1 MLSLLNHGSKDRD
14 YLDVFHQVT
23 KAVSSAMSLDEIMN
37 LILTRM
43 TDALGV
49 AGATVRLLDE
59 DSSELILHASCGL
72 SEGYLS
78 RGPLESEKSI
88 ADVLQGNPVAIYDAA
103 SDPRVKY
110 NVEAYEE
117 GIKSILAVPVVAY
130 DNVFG
135 VLRLLTREHRE
146 FTPDEIRF
154 AVSLA
159 EHCGIAIQHVRSM
172 ESRVRQVRYLEAL
185 HEVSQMVNTTLDVK
199 TILDRIVLRLPQMM
213 GLQAVTVRLLDET
226 GKHLVLV
233 ASRGLSEKYLAR
245 GSIDSEEAIQLVL
258 EGKPVAMAHV
268 TTDPRIKFTKEA
280 KEEGIESILAVPI
293 TAMGE
298 ILGVLRL
305 LSTSVRD
312 FSKEEI
318 SFVTALSEQSG
329 IAIRNAM
336 HYEQVNNLLY
346 AIEGE
351 RRFLQQVVDTLDV
364 QLMAIDLHKNIVL
377 VNTKFEEAHHL
388 TKESLLGEKCE
399 RLGNPDCAE
408 SCDHC
413 MSCPLEQVIKTKH
426 AVNFATRRESID
438 GISSFLDVILAPILN
453 QEGEVENVIEIIRD
467 ITIQWL
473 QEQQTLETEKMKGVL
488 ETSAA
493 VSHELNSPIFAA
505 LGTAQLMKRSFD
517 DKDRL
522 IEDIELIIRNLK
534 KITNLTAKIGRIS
547 KYQTRDYVGDERL
560 LDIHGLE
567 DE

>member
-1 MLSLLNHGSKDRD
+1 MPSQTRHLSRDRD
-14 YLDVFHQVT
+14 YLDVFQQVT
-23 KAVSSAMSLDEIMN
+23 KAVSSATSLDEIIN
-37 LILTRM
+37 LVLTKM
-43 TDALGV
+43 TETLV
-49 AGATVRLLDE
+49 VSGATMFLLDE
-59 DSSELILHASCGL
+59 DSSQLTLRASCGL
-72 SEGYLS
+72 SERYLNK
-78 RGPLESEKSI
+78 GQLESENSI
-88 ADVLQGNPVAIYDAA
+88 ADVLRGDPAAIYDVA
-103 SDPRVKY
+103 SDPRIKY
-110 NVEAYEE
+110 KVESQKE
-117 GIKSILAVPVVAY
+117 GIKSLLAVPIFVYGKAL
-130 DNVFG
+130 G
-135 VLRLLTREHRE
+135 ALKLLTREFRE
-146 FTPDEIRF
+146 FTPDEIKF

-159 EHCGIAIQHVRSM
+159 EHCGIAIQHFQDM
-172 ESRVRQVRYLEAL
+172 EARDRQVHYLEAL

-199 TILDRIVLRLPQMM
+199 TILDRIVLKLPRMM
-213 GLQAVTVRLLDET
+213 GLQAATVRLLDET

-233 ASRGLSEKYLAR
+233 ASRGLSEKYLSR

-312 FSKEEI
+312 FSEEEI
-318 SFVTALSEQSG
+318 NFVTALSEQSG

-364 QLMAIDLHKNIVL
+364 QLMAVDLNKNIVL

-388 TKESLLGEKCE
+388 TKESLLGKKCE
-399 RLGNPDCAE
+399 RLENPDCAE
-408 SCDHC
+408 SCDYC

-438 GISSFLDVILAPILN
+438 GISSFLDVILAPILD
-453 QEGEVENVIEIIRD
+453 QEGEVENVIEIVRD
-467 ITIQWL
+467 ITVQWL

-517 DKDRL
+517 DKERL

-534 KITNLTAKIGRIS
+534 KITDLTAKIGRIS

-567 DE
+567 GE

>member
-1 MLSLLNHGSKDRD
+1 MPNLLKHASTDRD
-14 YLDVFHQVT
+14 YLDAFYQVT
-23 KAVSSAMSLDEIMN
+23 KTVSSAMSLSEIVN
-37 LILTRM
+37 LVLTKM
-43 TDALGV
+43 TDTLGV
-49 AGATVRLLDE
+49 TGATIRLLDE
-59 DSSELILHASCGL
+59 ESSQLTLQASCGL
-72 SEGYLS
+72 SERYLS

-88 ADVLQGNPVAIYDAA
+88 ADVLQGIPVAIYDAT
-103 SDPRVKY
+103 SDPRIKY
-110 NVEAYEE
+110 KVEAHEE
-117 GIKSILAVPVVAY
+117 GIKSILAVPIVAY
-130 DNVFG
+130 DKALG

-146 FTPDEIRF
+146 FTPDEIKF

-159 EHCGIAIQHVRSM
+159 EHCGIAIQHFRDM
-172 ESRVRQVRYLEAL
+172 EARDRQVHYLEAV

-213 GLQAVTVRLLDET
+213 GLQAATVRLLDET

-258 EGKPVAMAHV
+258 EGKPVAMAHA

-298 ILGVLRL
+298 ILGALRL
-305 LSTSVRD
+305 LSTSVRE

-318 SFVTALSEQSG
+318 GFVTALAEQSG

-364 QLMAIDLHKNIVL
+364 QLMAIDLDKNIVL
-377 VNTKFEEAHHL
+377 VNTKFQEAHNL
-388 TKESLLGEKCE
+388 TKESLLGKKCE
-399 RLGNPDCAE
+399 RLENPDCIE
-408 SCDHC
+408 PCGHC
-413 MSCPLEQVIKTKH
+413 LSCPVEEVIKNKCP
-426 AVNFATRRESID
+426 VNFATTKESMD
-438 GISSFLDVILAPILN
+438 GSSSFFDVILAPILN

-467 ITIQWL
+467 ITVQWL

-505 LGTAQLMKRSFD
+505 LGTAQLMKRGVD
-517 DKDRL
+517 DKERL
-522 IEDIELIIRNLK
+522 LEDIELIIRNLK
-534 KITNLTAKIGRIS
+534 KITDLTAKIGRIS
-547 KYQTRDYVGDERL
+547 KYQTRDYVGKEKL

-567 DE
+567 